1 LYLKAVRSKRQSGQI
16 TVWLALGFLVFLTLY
31 LACLQSIQ
39 KQSQRR
45 WAEQATENG
54 MFSLFSE
61 YEPHLLEKY
70 GLFYLDAS
78 FQSGTEKQDELCSHL
93 WQFTDRNLTESLE
106 LQGVNVK
113 NLVRATDAGGA
124 VFYQQAIQ
132 VMKERS
138 GADLLE
144 DLVFTDSQMEEYE
157 ENSQKFQEDLE
168 TYRDSV
174 ENYEDEDDELEDEAY
189 EWDGLTDSFTLSMAI
204 PDTFT
209 LSGKSVNLQS
219 VPSHRTLSIGTGKA
233 TGNENGLIQKQWF
246 LSYLDQ
252 YLTDAQE
259 MLPEESTDSYL
270 DYQREYVLFG
280 NASDQKNLE
289 QAIQR
294 ILLIR
299 EGVNYVFLL
308 NHPEYSDK
316 ADTLA
321 FLLAGL
327 TGNEVLI
334 DSVKHL
340 ILLGWAYGE
349 SLVEVRQLLYGSKL
363 PVVKSSEDWQV
374 PLSGLLTLL
383 GNPGRYDQKSN
394 REEGI
399 GYDDFLRG
407 FLTILPAETLA
418 MRSLDVVEGELQKID
433 GCQKIHLDHCLE
445 ELTAQIWMDGIYL
458 ERTYGYE

>member
-1 LYLKAVRSKRQSGQI
+1 
-16 TVWLALGFLVFLTLY
+16 
-31 LACLQSIQ
+31 
-39 KQSQRR
+39 
-45 WAEQATENG
+45 
-54 MFSLFSE
+54 
-61 YEPHLLEKY
+61 
-70 GLFYLDAS
+70 
-78 FQSGTEKQDELCSHL
+78 
-93 WQFTDRNLTESLE
+93 
-106 LQGVNVK
+106 
-113 NLVRATDAGGA
+113 
-124 VFYQQAIQ
+124 
-132 VMKERS
+132 MKERS